1 MRRIRDRLTYANV
14 VASIALFLALGGG
27 AVYAASKIDTNDIAN
42 HAVTEKKLA
51 KHAVSNKVLDK
62 KAVDAPNVVKGS
74 LGPKQLARGA
84 VFSLS
89 ATGGPVSAATA
100 NPIQLTGDTS
110 WKAKP
115 GEADELVATAKGRLA
130 DATAGDNCFVDIVVS
145 VNGQPKPR
153 LVPFLNS
160 DGTTTLSPDSD
171 SDEEAFIPEAGQIQT
186 VTAATDPSSTACA
199 SGSTVDKLKIAII
212 RLP

>member
-14 VASIALFLALGGG
+14 AATIALFLALSGGV
-27 AVYAASKIDTNDIAN
+27 VYAASKIDTNDIAN
-42 HAVTEKKLA
+42 NAVTEKKLA
-51 KHAVSNKVLDK
+51 KHAVSNRVLDK

-100 NPIQLTGDTS
+100 NPIQLQGDTS
-110 WKAKP
+110 WKAKA

-130 DATAGDNCFVDIVVS
+130 DATANDNCFVDIKVS
-145 VNGQPKPR
+145 VSGQTKP
-153 LVPFLNS
+153 LVVPFLNS
-160 DGTTTLSPDSD
+160 DGTTILTPDSD
-171 SDEEAFIPEAGQIQT
+171 SDEEAYLPEAGQQT
-186 VTAATDPSSTACA
+186 VTAETDPSTPACA
-199 SGSTVDKLKIAII
+199 PGSSVDKLKIAII

>member
-14 VASIALFLALGGG
+14 VASIALFLALSGGV
-27 AVYAASKIDTNDIAN
+27 VYAASKINTNDIAK
-42 HAVTEKKLA
+42 HAVTQNKLA
-51 KHAVSNKVLDK
+51 KHAVSHKVLGS
-62 KAVDAPNVVKGS
+62 KAVDASNVVKGS

-100 NPIQLTGDTS
+100 SPIQLKGDTS
-110 WKAKP
+110 WKAKT
-115 GEADELVATAKGRLA
+115 GEADELVATAEGRLA
-130 DATAGDNCFVDIVVS
+130 DATAGDFCFVDIRVS
-145 VNGQPKPR
+145 VTGQSKP
-153 LVPFLNS
+153 LVVPFLNS

-171 SDEEAFIPEAGQIQT
+171 SDEEAYLPEAGQTQT
-186 VTAATDPSSTACA
+186 VTAETNPSTPACS